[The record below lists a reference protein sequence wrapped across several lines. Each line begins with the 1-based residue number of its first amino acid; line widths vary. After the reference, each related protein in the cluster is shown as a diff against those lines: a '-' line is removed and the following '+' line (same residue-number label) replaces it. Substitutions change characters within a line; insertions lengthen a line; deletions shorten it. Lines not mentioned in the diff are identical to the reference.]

1 MGKKWRT
8 YKNGIYQLGQL
19 GGQAVVTWSDEVTG
33 KRHRQRLGV
42 FTEAEGRSAVDT
54 FARHIKNLTTGDD
67 VTVGVLFEAYVADR
81 EKDGKLVQAFKDN
94 WKALGARLL
103 DADESARKGSGG

>member
-54 FARHIKNLTTGDD
+54 FARHVKILTAGDSETG
-67 VTVGVLFEAYVADR
+67 GALFEAYVVKR
-81 EKDGKLVQAFKDN
+81 EKESKDN
-94 WKALGARLL
+94 WKALGASICQH
-103 DADESARKGSGG
+103 ESEGHRR